1 MASLRYERRIHA
13 TADEVWGVITEPES
27 IPEWFPGVVS
37 CTLEGTRRVLT
48 LATGIEMPEEI
59 LVNDSIQRRFVY
71 RIDSPL
77 YRFHLGSIDV
87 IALSPEESLCVYS
100 TTAEPDTLCL
110 LIGGGTAGALVEIAR
125 IAESVA
131 AARVG

>member
-1 MASLRYERRIHA
+1 MASLRYERRIDA
-13 TADEVWGVITEPES
+13 PADVVWSVVSDPSS
-27 IPEWFPGVVS
+27 IPEWFPGVAS
-37 CTLEGTRRVLT
+37 CTVEGTRRVLT

-59 LVNDSIQRRFVY
+59 MVNDPLQRRFVY

-87 IALSPEESLCVYS
+87 IALSPVTSMCVYS

-110 LIGGGTAGALVEIAR
+110 LVGGGTEGALVEIAR
-125 IAESVA
+125 LAEAKVVEGA
-131 AARVG
+131 G

>member
-1 MASLRYERRIHA
+1 MASLRYERRIDA
-13 TADEVWGVITEPES
+13 TADEVWGVVTVPGS

-37 CTLEGTRRVLT
+37 CTIEGTRRVLT
-48 LATGIEMPEEI
+48 LASGIEMPEEI
-59 LVNDSIQRRFVY
+59 LVNDPMLRRFVY

-87 IALSPEESLCVYS
+87 IELSPEESMCIYS

-110 LIGGGTAGALVEIAR
+110 LIGGGTAGALDEIAR
-125 IAESVA
+125 LAEA
-131 AARVG
+131 AAAERVG

>member
-1 MASLRYERRIHA
+1 
-13 TADEVWGVITEPES
+13 
-27 IPEWFPGVVS
+27 
-37 CTLEGTRRVLT
+37 VLT

-125 IAESVA
+125 IAECVA

>member
-125 IAESVA
+125 IAECVA